1 MAFFP
6 KGTAGGLVQEDDRKL
21 KLKATLAAQLA
32 ANKQYDLER
41 RDRFEDNLNLKLTDM
56 AIKNGGMFSTGMV
69 SGNGKDNK
77 TGMTN
82 SEARNTLMKNFKVTD
97 DDGKLVDD
105 DKFLAALSRIDATE
119 DPQGFIKL
127 YSTLTPYIT
136 AMKKDSMDQT
146 FIGDEVRREVIDIVS
161 KSSRTGPDVDAPQK
175 VLSNI
180 KSALGN
186 SRLDERIKQMIELTT
201 PTGGSFAIT
210 EEPVYVNK
218 PSVEDITEFE
228 KFVVKPVMSRAQSDK
243 NRMLKLMG
251 SIGQK
256 KDKGPYDDQL
266 ELWYGNRLKEIDRAL
281 EAAEKDKNYGQVA
294 SLYTSSFFKKAL
306 DQYGAMNRVKELID
320 PNIVDSAKTP
330 IYVPNVEIAKILQNN
345 GVLKANDIVFLQDI
359 EQLRR
364 MPEQ

>member
-1 MAFFP
+1 MAFS
-6 KGTAGGLVQEDDRKL
+6 GYGGLEKREQEKD
-21 KLKATLAAQLA
+21 KAKAAIAKQLA
-32 ANKQYDLER
+32 ANEEWDR
-41 RDRFEDNLNLKLTDM
+41 RNKLQFEDSLNLKLADL
-56 AIKNGGMFSTGMV
+56 AIKNGGMFSNGMV
-69 SGNGKDNK
+69 SRNGKDSE

-82 SEARNTLMKNFKVTD
+82 SEARNTLMKNFKVVD

-127 YSTLTPYIT
+127 YSALTPYIT
-136 AMKKDSMDQT
+136 AMKKDSMGET

-161 KSSRTGPDVDAPQK
+161 KSSRTGPDADAPQK
-175 VLSNI
+175 VLNNI

-201 PTGGSFAIT
+201 PTGGSFNIT
-210 EEPVYVNK
+210 EEPIYVNK
-218 PSVEDITEFE
+218 PKVEDITEFE
-228 KFVVKPVMSRAQSDK
+228 KFVVKPVISRAESDK
-243 NRMLKLMG
+243 SRMLKLMG
-251 SIGQK
+251 SIGKK

-266 ELWYGNRLKEIDRAL
+266 ELWYTNRVKDIDIAL
-281 EAAEKDKNYGQVA
+281 EAVEKDKNYGQIA
-294 SLYTSSFFKKAL
+294 SLYTSSFFEKAL
-306 DQYGAMNRVKELID
+306 DQYGNMNRVKDLID
-320 PNIVDSAKTP
+320 PNIVGSAKTP

-345 GVLKANDIVFLQDI
+345 GILKANDIVFLQDI

>member
-1 MAFFP
+1 MAFS
-6 KGTAGGLVQEDDRKL
+6 GYGGLERREQEKD
-21 KLKATLAAQLA
+21 KAKSALAAQLA
-32 ANKQYDLER
+32 ANEEWDR
-41 RDRFEDNLNLKLTDM
+41 RNKLQFEDSLNLKFADL
-56 AIKNGGMFSTGMV
+56 AIKNGSFKTNGMV

-161 KSSRTGPDVDAPQK
+161 KSSRTGPNADAPQK
-175 VLSNI
+175 VLNNI

>member
-1 MAFFP
+1 MAFS
-6 KGTAGGLVQEDDRKL
+6 GYGGLERREQEKD
-21 KLKATLAAQLA
+21 KAKAALAAQLA
-32 ANKQYDLER
+32 ANEEWDR
-41 RDRFEDNLNLKLTDM
+41 RNRAQFEDSLNLKFADL
-56 AIKNGGMFSTGMV
+56 AIKNGSLRTNGMV
-69 SGNGKDNK
+69 SGNGKDNE

-82 SEARNTLMKNFKVTD
+82 SEARNTLMKNFKVVG
-97 DDGKLVDD
+97 DDGKLEDD

-127 YSTLTPYIT
+127 YSALTPYIT
-136 AMKKDSMDQT
+136 AMKEDSMDQT

-161 KSSRTGPDVDAPQK
+161 KSSRTGPDADAPQK
-175 VLSNI
+175 VLNNI
-180 KSALGN
+180 ENALGD
-186 SRLDERIKQMIELTT
+186 SRLDERIKQMVELTT

-218 PSVEDITEFE
+218 PTVEEITEFE

-243 NRMLKLMG
+243 NRMLKLVG
-251 SIGQK
+251 SLAQK
-256 KDKGPYDDQL
+256 KDKSPYDDQL
-266 ELWYGNRLKEIDRAL
+266 ELWYSNRLKEIDRAL
-281 EAAEKDKNYGQVA
+281 ESAEKDKNYGQVA

-306 DQYGAMNRVKELID
+306 DQYGNMNRVKDLID

-359 EQLRR
+359 GQLRR